1 GRIPPGVLKH
11 RPPPAAVV
19 VDARPSGHAVQ
30 GGRRRPPPG
39 RDHRRGLGD
48 HVPGGD
54 PILHQV
60 GRHPCRHRSRRVGLV
75 QVEELLLAAARHRSL
90 LAGCTTV
97 SGVPILAASAWQLVF
112 GLYGCLLS
120 LALFAARISLAI
132 WDLARRDDL
141 SRPAIVAWIVAV
153 LAVPFAG

>member
-1 GRIPPGVLKH
+1 
-11 RPPPAAVV
+11 
-19 VDARPSGHAVQ
+19 
-30 GGRRRPPPG
+30 
-39 RDHRRGLGD
+39 
-48 HVPGGD
+48 
-54 PILHQV
+54 
-60 GRHPCRHRSRRVGLV
+60 
-75 QVEELLLAAARHRSL
+75 
-90 LAGCTTV
+90 V

-153 LAVPFAG
+153 LDVPFAGGPLADLFADLPRRTPDPRRPLCGIRSGTVLCGS